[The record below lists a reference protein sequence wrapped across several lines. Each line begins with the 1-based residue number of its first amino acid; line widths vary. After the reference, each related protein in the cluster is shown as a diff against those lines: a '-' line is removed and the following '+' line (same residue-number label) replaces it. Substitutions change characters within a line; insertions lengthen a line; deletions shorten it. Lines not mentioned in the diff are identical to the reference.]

1 MQIRRQQGMTLLE
14 VLIALTI
21 FVLMA
26 GAGYSGLQQA
36 LSIES
41 GLEQQ
46 RQYWRRL
53 DAAMLLLQQDL
64 DQAINLAPRV
74 PLNEALSFIG
84 NPAADPAVLGGVLLF
99 SRGGNFSFADG
110 PVSPHVRV
118 AWRFREGRLYRVVWP
133 QLNMADRERG
143 SEFELLDGIR
153 DIRVRYLDP
162 TRQWRT
168 LWPAAPGR
176 EDSVMPVAVE
186 WQIQLDDE
194 QQYKRVF
201 HVGTLR

>member
-1 MQIRRQQGMTLLE
+1 MLAMRQQGMTLLE

-41 GLEQQ
+41 GLEQK

-64 DQAINLAPRV
+64 DQAVNLAPRV
-74 PLNEALSFIG
+74 PLNETRSFIG
-84 NPAADPAVLGGVLLF
+84 NPAADPAVLGSLLLF
-99 SRGGNFSFADG
+99 SRGGQFSFADG

-118 AWRFREGRLYRVVWP
+118 GWRLREGRLFRVVWP
-133 QLNMADRERG
+133 QLNRTEQQRG
-143 SEFELLDGIR
+143 SEFELLDGVR
-153 DIRVRYLDP
+153 DVQVRYLDP
-162 TRQWRT
+162 SRQWRT

-176 EDSVMPVAVE
+176 EESIMPIAVE
-186 WQIQLDDE
+186 WQIQLDDNR
-194 QQYKRVF
+194 QYKRVF
-201 HVGTLR
+201 HVGSLR